1 MAAFQQV
8 LVSDRYMLLEPLGQ
22 GGMGTVYRAFDR
34 LTGNVIALKRVRT
47 GRDHDPN
54 NTLDVRLA
62 LAQEFRLL
70 ATLRHPHI
78 ISVLDYG
85 FDADGAPYFTM
96 DLLEDPEDILTVAKR
111 SPLTTKIVLI
121 TEMLQ
126 ALAYLHRRGI
136 VHRDLKPENLLI
148 THGHLKLLDF
158 GIASAHD
165 LKGVTS
171 PGTIG
176 GTLAYLAPELLR
188 GTDPTEPSDLYA
200 VGILLYEM
208 LAGRHPFNVNDAA
221 LLVFDLMNTDVDM
234 NRIKPGPGDPP
245 QVVAAIRSVI
255 RKLLYKQPEH
265 RYQRAWQVVEVLCA
279 AADIP
284 APAETGEIRDSYL
297 MSARFVGRDEEFAQ
311 LREALGHAM
320 IHQGSIWLV
329 GGESGVG
336 KSRVLEELRA
346 YALVRGSLVVRGQA
360 AAEGSLPYQVWRE
373 PLRRLVLTC
382 PLSDLDAGV
391 LKPLVPDIAKLIERD
406 VQDAPA
412 LDSEPTR
419 LRLAQT
425 IIDML
430 RGRKD
435 TTVILLEDL
444 HWTRESFDL
453 LKIIALGVSDLPVL
467 IVGSY
472 RDDERPDLPEILPSA
487 RVLKLHRFTNTS
499 IAELS
504 RAILGPLGARKDILT
519 LLERET
525 EGNVFFVIEVLR
537 ALADSAGRLDEI
549 GAVTLPRIVVTGGVR
564 AVLQRRIKRLPA
576 SAVELLNIAAIGGR
590 RIDTAVMAHVT
601 SESVDLEGWLTGCAN
616 AAVLEI
622 IDGEWRFTHDKLRET
637 LLEALPE
644 DERPQLHLLMAN
656 ALEAVYPNDPARAVL
671 MAEHF
676 RVAGETRKQLQ
687 YVVLAARHARATSR
701 HEECRRLC
709 QEALELLTAPDEQR
723 MSTLTLLGDAYW
735 DSSAY
740 DDAEK
745 CYMESLKLARR
756 LRNTAGSAEALIG
769 LGSVA
774 WRQGDLGLAQQLFGE
789 GQALAERADSMDG
802 LADAYNGLGVVA
814 FDQGDFITSRDH
826 LEKSLRVAQDGAE
839 SWRVARN
846 FGNLAKALNYLG
858 ETNKARDYCEI
869 AYELF
874 LQIGDRRNAAIMVIN
889 LGTILEQ
896 LREYPSAR
904 QCYEEGLMMFRTM
917 GSNIAVVTTTSTYS
931 TIPVDSDPTAGPSR
945 ALQLQALNTAKQ
957 LADPYLSCTML
968 SNMAVLHT
976 RLRETDELKGFLL
989 DILEYAVDMNLRPL
1003 ECEVLGVYARLLL
1016 NERRVERAAEICGL
1030 LTMHLHAVAVEPR
1043 LSPLLDALTHV
1054 LDPESFNEASERG
1067 KLMSLEAVLD
1077 QARIDLRRTRVSIAS

>member
-1 MAAFQQV
+1 
-8 LVSDRYMLLEPLGQ
+8 MLLEPLGQ
-22 GGMGTVYRAFDR
+22 GGMGTVYRALDR
-34 LTGNVIALKRVRT
+34 LTGQVVALKRVRT

-85 FDADGAPYFTM
+85 FDAEGVPFFTM

-111 SPLTTKIVLI
+111 SPLTTKITLV
-121 TEMLQ
+121 TQMLQ

-148 THGHLKLLDF
+148 TRGHFKLLDF

-188 GTDPTEPSDLYA
+188 GAEPTEPSDLYA

-208 LAGRHPFNVNDAA
+208 LAGRHPYNINDAA
-221 LLVFDLMNTDVDM
+221 MLVFDLMNTDVDM
-234 NRIKPGPGDPP
+234 NRIKPGPDDPP

-284 APAETGEIRDSYL
+284 APAETGEIRDSFL
-297 MSARFVGRDEEFAQ
+297 MSARFVGREAEFGA
-311 LREALGHAM
+311 LREALGQAM
-320 IHQGSIWLV
+320 QRKGSIWLV

-346 YALVRGSLVVRGQA
+346 YALVRGGLVVRGQA
-360 AAEGSLPYQVWRE
+360 AAEGSLPYQVWRD
-373 PLRRLVLTC
+373 PLRRLILTC

-391 LKPLVPDIAKLIERD
+391 LKPLVPDIAKLIERE

-412 LDSEPTR
+412 LDSEANR
-419 LRLAQT
+419 MRLAQT
-425 IIDML
+425 ILDML
-430 RGRKD
+430 RRQTQ

-453 LKIIALGVSDLPVL
+453 LKTISVGVADLPVL

-472 RDDERPDLPEILPSA
+472 RDDERPDLPDILPSA
-487 RVLKLHRFTNTS
+487 KVLKLQRFTNNT

-504 RAILGPLGARKDILT
+504 RAILGPLGARKDILV

-537 ALADSAGRLDEI
+537 ALADTAGRLDEI
-549 GAVTLPRIVVTGGVR
+549 GAVTLPRMVVTGGVR
-564 AVLQRRIKRLPA
+564 AVLQRRISRLPA
-576 SAVELLNIAAIGGR
+576 SAVGLLNIAAVAGR
-590 RIDTAVMAHVT
+590 RIDGAVMAQVT
-601 SESVDLEGWLTGCAN
+601 PESVDLEGWFTGCAN
-616 AAVLEI
+616 AAVLEFV
-622 IDGEWRFTHDKLRET
+622 DGDWRFTHDKLRET
-637 LLEALPE
+637 LLDALPE
-644 DERPQLHLLMAN
+644 EQRPGLHRMVAS
-656 ALEAVYPNDPARAVL
+656 ALEAVYPNDPARAVQ

-676 RVAGETRKQLQ
+676 RLAGETRKQLQ
-687 YVVLAARHARATSR
+687 YVLLAARHARAISR

-709 QEALELLTAPDEQR
+709 QEALELLTSPDEQR
-723 MSTLTLLGDAYW
+723 MSTLALLGDAYW
-735 DSSAY
+735 DNNAY

-756 LRNTAGSAEALIG
+756 LRNISGSAEALVG

-789 GQALAERADSMDG
+789 GQALAERAESMDG

-869 AYELF
+869 SYELF
-874 LQIGDRRNAAIMVIN
+874 LQIGDRRNAAIMIIN

-896 LREYPSAR
+896 LREYQAAR
-904 QCYEEGLMMFRTM
+904 QCYEEGLMMFRVM
-917 GSNIAVVTTTSTYS
+917 GSNVAIVTSTGTYS
-931 TIPVDSDPTAGPSR
+931 TVPIESDPLAGPSR
-945 ALQLQALNTAKQ
+945 AIQLQALTTARQ
-957 LADPYLSCTML
+957 LADPYLSCAL
-968 SNMAVLHT
+968 ISNMAVLHT

-989 DILEYAVDMNLRPL
+989 ELLEHAVDMGLRPL
-1003 ECEVLGVYARLLL
+1003 ECEVLIVYAQLLL
-1016 NERRVERAAEICGL
+1016 NERRAERAAEISGL
-1030 LTMHLHAVAVEPR
+1030 LAVHMHAAAVEPR
-1043 LSPLLDALTHV
+1043 LSPLLDAILRV
-1054 LDPESFNEASERG
+1054 LDADAFRDAHERG

-1077 QARIDLRRTRVSIAS
+1077 QSRIDLRRTRVSIAS